1 MSFVN
6 YKDTTSNISLV
17 KGQFYEL
24 SMLRLSITPTAV
36 DSVIKLEYNLHI
48 YITTEAAWDIAYI
61 VTRTV

>member
-6 YKDTTSNISLV
+6 YKDNTTNISLV

-36 DSVIKLEYNLHI
+36 ESDAETNTLLLISIS
-48 YITTEAAWDIAYI
+48 
-61 VTRTV
+61 